1 MDWGSFD
8 INQMESQRQKKISI
22 LIQKDISNIIQS
34 FFREKVRSTFIV
46 SVTKAKVSPDLSI
59 CKIYLSV
66 FPSVNSSSVLSLL
79 NKNKS
84 LIKKRLSVLVRNQL
98 RIIPEIIFFIDDS
111 LDYIEKIDDA
121 LKGKGD
127 NRLN

>member
-1 MDWGSFD
+1 MPA
-8 INQMESQRQKKISI
+8 E
-22 LIQKDISNIIQS
+22 
-34 FFREKVRSTFIV
+34 E
-46 SVTKAKVSPDLSI
+46 
-59 CKIYLSV
+59 KIYLSV

-84 LIKKRLSVLVRNQL
+84 LIKKRLSFLVRNQL

-121 LKGKGD
+121 LKGKGN

>member
-1 MDWGSFD
+1 M
-8 INQMESQRQKKISI
+8 
-22 LIQKDISNIIQS
+22 
-34 FFREKVRSTFIV
+34 
-46 SVTKAKVSPDLSI
+46 SVTKVKISPDLSLS
-59 CKIYLSV
+59 KIYLSV
-66 FPSVNSSSVLSLL
+66 FPSVNSSNVLSLL

-84 LIKKRLSVLVRNQL
+84 LIKKRLSLLVKNQL

-121 LKGKGD
+121 LKGKGN

>member
-1 MDWGSFD
+1 
-8 INQMESQRQKKISI
+8 MESQRQKKISI

-34 FFREKVRSTFIV
+34 FFSEKVRSTFIV

>member
-1 MDWGSFD
+1 
-8 INQMESQRQKKISI
+8 MESQRQKKISI
-22 LIQKDISNIIQS
+22 LIQKDISSIIQS
-34 FFREKVRSTFIV
+34 FFREKVRSTFLV
-46 SVTKAKVSPDLSI
+46 SVTKAKVSPDLSV

-66 FPSVNSSSVLSLL
+66 FPSVNSASVLSLL

-84 LIKKRLSVLVRNQL
+84 LIKKRLSILVRNQL
-98 RIIPEIIFFIDDS
+98 RIIPKIVFFIDDS

-127 NRLN
+127 NPLI

>member
-1 MDWGSFD
+1 
-8 INQMESQRQKKISI
+8 MESQRQKKISI
-22 LIQKDISNIIQS
+22 LIQKDISSIIQS
-34 FFREKVRSTFIV
+34 FFREKVRSTFLV

-66 FPSVNSSSVLSLL
+66 FPSVNSASVLSLL

-84 LIKKRLSVLVRNQL
+84 LIKKRLSILVRNQL
-98 RIIPEIIFFIDDS
+98 RIIPKIVFFIDDS

-127 NRLN
+127 NPLN

>member
-1 MDWGSFD
+1 
-8 INQMESQRQKKISI
+8 MESQRQKKISI

-46 SVTKAKVSPDLSI
+46 SVTKAKASPDLSI

-84 LIKKRLSVLVRNQL
+84 IIKKRLSVLVRNQL

-127 NRLN
+127 NHLN

>member
-1 MDWGSFD
+1 
-8 INQMESQRQKKISI
+8 MESQRQKKISI
-22 LIQKDISNIIQS
+22 LIQKDISSIIQS
-34 FFREKVRSTFIV
+34 FFREKVRSTFLV
-46 SVTKAKVSPDLSI
+46 SVTKAKVSPDLSV

-66 FPSVNSSSVLSLL
+66 FPSVNSASVLSLL

-84 LIKKRLSVLVRNQL
+84 LIKKRLSILVRNQL
-98 RIIPEIIFFIDDS
+98 RIIPKIVFFIDDS

-127 NRLN
+127 NLLN

>member
-1 MDWGSFD
+1 
-8 INQMESQRQKKISI
+8 
-22 LIQKDISNIIQS
+22 
-34 FFREKVRSTFIV
+34 
-46 SVTKAKVSPDLSI
+46 
-59 CKIYLSV
+59 
-66 FPSVNSSSVLSLL
+66 
-79 NKNKS
+79 
-84 LIKKRLSVLVRNQL
+84 LVRNQL

>member
-1 MDWGSFD
+1 
-8 INQMESQRQKKISI
+8 MESQRQKKISI
-22 LIQKDISNIIQS
+22 LIQKDISSIIQS
-34 FFREKVRSTFIV
+34 FFREKVRSTFLV

-66 FPSVNSSSVLSLL
+66 FPSVNSASVLSLL

-84 LIKKRLSVLVRNQL
+84 LIKKRLSILVRNQL
-98 RIIPEIIFFIDDS
+98 RIIPKIVFFIDDS

-121 LKGKGD
+121 LKSKGD
-127 NRLN
+127 NPLN